1 MAKYA
6 FVDNDIITQ
15 VMVANSEADLGTL
28 GQLFEV
34 VNIDGLDPEPSR
46 DWTRANGVWFPPTL
60 PEAAKPLW
68 NGAGFDDP
76 DAPKEVEAPA
86 EEEEEEKP
94 AKKASK

>member
-34 VNIDGLDPEPSR
+34 VNIDGLEPEPSR
-46 DWTRANGVWFPPTL
+46 GWTRANGVWFPPTL
-60 PEAAKPLW
+60 PEAAKALW

-76 DAPKEVEAPA
+76 EAAKEVEAPT
-86 EEEEEEKP
+86 EETP
-94 AKKASK
+94 VKKASK

>member
-76 DAPKEVEAPA
+76 DAPKEVEAPS
-86 EEEEEEKP
+86 EEEEEKP

>member
-6 FVDNDIITQ
+6 FVDSDIITQ
-15 VMVANSEADLGTL
+15 VMVAASEDDLGTL

-46 DWTRANGVWFPPTL
+46 GWTRANGVWFPPTI
-60 PEAAKPLW
+60 PEAAKALW

-76 DAPKEVEAPA
+76 DAPKAVEAPA
-86 EEEEEEKP
+86 EEEEKP

>member
-15 VMVANSEADLGTL
+15 VMVADSEAGLGAL

-46 DWTRANGVWFPPTL
+46 GWSRHDNGWLPPSV
-60 PEAAKPLW
+60 PEAAKALW
-68 NGAGFDDP
+68 NGTGFDDS
-76 DAPKEVEAPA
+76 AAVV
-86 EEEEEEKP
+86 EEEAEVVEEAP

>member
-6 FVDNDIITQ
+6 FIDGDIITQ
-15 VMVANSEADLGTL
+15 VMVANSEDDLGTL

-46 DWTRANGVWFPPTL
+46 GWSRHNGGWLPPSV
-60 PEAAKPLW
+60 PEASKALW

-76 DAPKEVEAPA
+76 DAPKAVEAPA
-86 EEEEEEKP
+86 EEDEEKP

>member
-15 VMVANSEADLGTL
+15 VMVANSEADLGAL

-60 PEAAKPLW
+60 PESAKSLW

-86 EEEEEEKP
+86 EEEEEKP

>member
-6 FVDNDIITQ
+6 FVDGDLITQ
-15 VMVANSEADLGTL
+15 VMVAASEDDLGTL

-46 DWTRANGVWFPPTL
+46 GWSRHNGGWLPPSV
-60 PEAAKPLW
+60 PEASKALW
-68 NGAGFDDP
+68 NGTGFDDP
-76 DAPKEVEAPA
+76 DAPKAVEASA
-86 EEEEEEKP
+86 EEDEEKP

>member
-6 FVDNDIITQ
+6 FVDGDIITQ
-15 VMVANSEADLGTL
+15 VMVANSEDDLGTL

-34 VNIDGLDPEPSR
+34 VNIDGLNPEPSR
-46 DWTRANGVWFPPTL
+46 GWTRANGAWLPPTT
-60 PEAAKPLW
+60 PETAKALW

-76 DAPKEVEAPA
+76 DAPKELEAA
-86 EEEEEEKP
+86 EEEEDKP

>member
-15 VMVANSEADLGTL
+15 VMVANSEADLGAL

-60 PEAAKPLW
+60 PESAKPLW

-76 DAPKEVEAPA
+76 DAPKEVEAPV
-86 EEEEEEKP
+86 EEEEEKP

>member
-1 MAKYA
+1 
-6 FVDNDIITQ
+6 
-15 VMVANSEADLGTL
+15 MVANSEADLGAL

-46 DWTRANGVWFPPTL
+46 GWSRHNGGWLPPSV
-60 PEAAKPLW
+60 PEASKALW

-76 DAPKEVEAPA
+76 DAPKAVEAPA
-86 EEEEEEKP
+86 EEDEEKP

>member
-15 VMVANSEADLGTL
+15 VMVANSEADLGAL

-60 PEAAKPLW
+60 PESAKPLW

-76 DAPKEVEAPA
+76 DAPKEVEAPS
-86 EEEEEEKP
+86 EEEEKP